1 MWENLPA
8 GIRWALIGGAL
19 AIGPVVYL
27 SILLGGMMA
36 LMFAVLGIIV
46 YFTALYLI
54 GMRRHM

>member
-1 MWENLPA
+1 M
-8 GIRWALIGGAL
+8 IGGAL

-27 SILLGGMMA
+27 SILLGGMTA